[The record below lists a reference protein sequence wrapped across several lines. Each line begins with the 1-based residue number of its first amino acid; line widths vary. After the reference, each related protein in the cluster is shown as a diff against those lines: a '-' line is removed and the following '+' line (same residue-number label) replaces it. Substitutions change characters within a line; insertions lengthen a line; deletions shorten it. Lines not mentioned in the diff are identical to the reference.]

1 MKKPSRLSYAY
12 AVGRVRALEKDLV
25 EKAVFREALEER
37 DFANALKLIFDAGN
51 FSEELIQI
59 KDSTELDAF
68 LDKEKKEIDR
78 LLSEILLDE
87 DLMRIYRN
95 DESPDQALVAAELS
109 RYPFVQDYIRHR
121 IDLGNIKIFFRAKYL
136 GFSEDRLEGLIL
148 RGGFVGE
155 ELFLRNYGLSLA
167 EVGEK
172 LQASPYKELWMRA
185 ADALGQRE
193 TFVELERGIE
203 DFLMTYLKKAKYI
216 VFGPEPVFAYGL
228 AKKRELSLVRLIG
241 IGKFNQ
247 IPDQLLKERMS
258 ETYV

>member
-1 MKKPSRLSYAY
+1 MKRPSRLSYAY

-25 EKAVFREALEER
+25 DKAVFQEALEER

-59 KDSTELDAF
+59 KDSTELDTF
-68 LDKEKKEIDR
+68 LEKEEEDIDR

-87 DLMRIYRN
+87 ELMRIYRT
-95 DESPDQALVAAELS
+95 DESPDKALAVAERS
-109 RYPFVQDYIRHR
+109 GYPFVQDYVRHR

-136 GFSEDRLEGLIL
+136 GLPEDRLEVLVL
-148 RGGFVGE
+148 RGGFVSE
-155 ELFLRNYGLSLA
+155 EFFLRNFALSLA
-167 EVGEK
+167 EVGEE
-172 LQASPYKELWMRA
+172 LQTSPYKNLWTRA
-185 ADALGQRE
+185 ADALGERE

-203 DFLMTYLKKAKYI
+203 DFLMAYLKKAKYI
-216 VFGPEPVFAYGL
+216 VFGPEPVLAYGL

-241 IGKFNQ
+241 VGKFNR
-247 IPDQLLKERMS
+247 IPDELLKERIG

>member
-25 EKAVFREALEER
+25 DKTVFREALEER
-37 DFANALKLIFDAGN
+37 DFASALKIIFDAGN

-59 KDSTELDAF
+59 KDSAELDAF
-68 LDKEKKEIDR
+68 LEKEKEELDR
-78 LLSEILLDE
+78 LLSEILPDE
-87 DLMRIYRN
+87 DLMRIYYN
-95 DESPDQALVAAELS
+95 DGSPDKELAFARRS
-109 RYPFVQDYIRHR
+109 GYRFVQDYVRYR

-136 GFSEDRLEGLIL
+136 GLPEDRLEGLL
-148 RGGFVGE
+148 LGGGFVDE
-155 ELFLRNYGLSLA
+155 LLFLRNYSLSLA

-172 LQASPYKELWMRA
+172 LRASPYKDLWTRA
-185 ADALGQRE
+185 ADALGERE
-193 TFVELERGIE
+193 TFIELERGIE

-228 AKKRELSLVRLIG
+228 ARKRELSLVRLLG

-247 IPDQLLKERMS
+247 IPDEILKERMS
-258 ETYV
+258 ETYA

>member
-1 MKKPSRLSYAY
+1 MKRPSRLSYAY

-25 EKAVFREALEER
+25 DKAVFREALEER
-37 DFANALKLIFDAGN
+37 DFADALKLIFDAGN

-68 LDKEKKEIDR
+68 LEKEKKELDR

-87 DLMRIYRN
+87 DLMRIYHN
-95 DESPDQALVAAELS
+95 DGSPDEVLAVAQRS
-109 RYPFVQDYIRHR
+109 GYRFVQDYVRHR

-136 GFSEDRLEGLIL
+136 GLSEERLEGLL
-148 RGGFVGE
+148 LAGGFVDE
-155 ELFLRNYGLSLA
+155 LLFLRNYSLSLA

-172 LQASPYKELWMRA
+172 LQASPYKDLWTRA
-185 ADALGQRE
+185 ADALGERE
-193 TFVELERGIE
+193 TFVEMERGIE

-216 VFGPEPVFAYGL
+216 VFGPEPVFAYGM
-228 AKKRELSLVRLIG
+228 AKKRELSLVRLLG

-247 IPDQLLKERMS
+247 IPDELLKERMS
-258 ETYV
+258 ETYA